1 MLNLNY
7 NFDINRKKG
16 YIKTN
21 YFHNVND
28 SFYFIISQ

>member
-1 MLNLNY
+1 MLILNY

-21 YFHNVND
+21 FINVSNYI
-28 SFYFIISQ
+28 YFIISQ